1 MKIHTLCKKK
11 AHHEYI
17 EDIGAGITINTF
29 TYGGAGYVK
38 SWQLSLSNETH
49 YIGKTIEEL
58 ISKLNHFKDMYDLN
72 YVNEYHTDLF
82 LIYTDD
88 LQMLYYFL
96 KNYDSECEMFGDYS
110 FTFKHVFEFRDISH
124 WYDKPKHDAYDIAKK
139 AQDLIDNIF
148 KPDQKFYIT
157 PTQSVLK
164 KIKRQCDSNLAKEI
178 YPKSYYEYSRL
189 LRSYFGGICVANV
202 KNFIIDEFP
211 IAEYDR
217 KSAYIYDL
225 LIEKHICEPLQSTD
239 KKNIKFFLDNEDK
252 YFALIKIRI
261 RKIYGINY
269 YLTYMRDVNGE
280 KLDENSEVLMLTNVD
295 MNLLIAGCK
304 TLEYDVLS
312 LDVAKKDYLPEY
324 MRQVIEEEFI
334 KKELLG
340 TIIQKKKVN
349 SIYGATV
356 KKFEEKDFKDQRDN
370 AFLAPQWG
378 IETAAYARKN
388 LVRLAIKLDNW
399 LYTDTDS
406 IYCEDNEHNATIID
420 EYNTEV
426 ENKVKEY
433 CDKFGA
439 DFDKLKNLGQFMFKK
454 SIKKMK
460 INGKKQYMYTDINDE
475 FTLIASGIPEG
486 LYSEEAYDIPKLSA
500 GKRKIVKFN
509 PEKTSCIIDGITY
522 ESNGSGYIRD
532 MDEMEFIGASYL
544 SDLLTRRKL

>member
-17 EDIGAGITINTF
+17 EDIGVGITLNTF
-29 TYGGAGYVK
+29 TYNGAGYVK

-58 ISKLNHFKDMYDLN
+58 IAQLNQLKDIYDLQ
-72 YVNEYHTDLF
+72 YLNEFHTDVL

-96 KNYDSECEMFGDYS
+96 KNYDKDCTLFGEYS
-110 FTFKHVFEFRDISH
+110 FTFKKVFEFRDISH

-164 KIKRQCDSNLAKEI
+164 KIKKRCDSDLAKEI
-178 YPKSYYEYSRL
+178 YPKNYYDYSRL
-189 LRSYFGGICVANV
+189 LKSYFGGICVANV
-202 KNFIIDEFP
+202 RNFIIDEFP
-211 IAEYDR
+211 MVEYDR

-225 LIEKHICEPLQSTD
+225 LIEKHICEPLKSTN
-239 KKNIKFFLDNEDK
+239 KNNYQFFLDNEDR
-252 YFALIKIRI
+252 YFALMKIRI
-261 RKIYGINY
+261 RKIYGINS
-269 YLTYMRDVNGE
+269 YLTYMKDINGK
-280 KLDENSEVLMLTNVD
+280 KLNEDTELLMLTNVD
-295 MNLLIAGCK
+295 LNLLINGCK

-312 LDVAKKDYLPEY
+312 LDVARKDYLPEY
-324 MRQVIEEEFI
+324 LRKVIEEEYI
-334 KKELLG
+334 KKEATG
-340 TIIQKKKVN
+340 TIIQKKKTN

-356 KKFEEKDFKDQRDN
+356 KKYEEDDFTLERDN
-370 AFLAPQWG
+370 AYLAPHWG

-388 LVRLAIKLDNW
+388 LISLALKLDNW
-399 LYTDTDS
+399 LYSDTDS
-406 IYCEDNEHNATIID
+406 IYCEDNENNAIIVD
-420 EYNTEV
+420 EYNNNV
-426 ENKVKEY
+426 DLKIKEY
-433 CDKFGA
+433 CNKFNS
-439 DFDKLKNLGQFMFKK
+439 DYDKLKDLGKFMFKK

-460 INGKKQYMYTDINDE
+460 INSKKQYMYTDNDNHFE
-475 FTLIASGIPEG
+475 LIASGIPEG
-486 LYSEEAYDIPKLSA
+486 MYGEEAYDIPKLSA

-509 PEKTSCIIDGITY
+509 PEKTSCNINGTTY

-532 MDEMEFIGASYL
+532 MDEFEFIGASYL
-544 SDLLTRRKL
+544 SDLITRRKL

>member
-17 EDIGAGITINTF
+17 EDIGAGLTLETF

-38 SWQLSLSNETH
+38 SWQLSLSNATH
-49 YIGKTIEEL
+49 YVGKTIEEL
-58 ISKLNHFKDMYDLN
+58 IAKLNELKDIYDLQ
-72 YVNEYHTDLF
+72 YLNEYHTDLL

-88 LQMLYYFL
+88 LKMLYYFL
-96 KNYDSECEMFGDYS
+96 KNYDSESEMFGDYS
-110 FTFKHVFEFRDISH
+110 FNFKRVFEFRDINH
-124 WYDKPKHDAYDIAKK
+124 WFDKPKHDALDIAKK
-139 AQDLIDNIF
+139 VQQLYDDIF
-148 KPDQKFYIT
+148 IPDKRFYIT

-164 KIKRQCDSNLAKEI
+164 KIKRKCDSIIAKEI
-178 YPKSYYEYSRL
+178 YPKYYFDYMRL
-189 LRSYFGGICVANV
+189 IKAYFGGICVANV
-202 KNFIIDEFP
+202 KNFLIDCFP

-225 LIEKHICEPLQSTD
+225 LIEKHICEPLKSTN
-239 KKNIKFFLDNEDK
+239 KSNYQFFLDNENS
-252 YFALIKIRI
+252 YFALMKIRI

-269 YLTYMRDVNGE
+269 YLTYMRDIEGK
-280 KLDENSEVLMLTNVD
+280 KLNESSELLMLTNTD
-295 MNLLIAGCK
+295 LNLLIAGCK

-324 MRQVIEEEFI
+324 MRNVIEKEFI

-356 KKFEEKDFKDQRDN
+356 KKFEENDFKDQRDN
-370 AFLAPQWG
+370 AYLTPHWG

-388 LVRLAIKLDNW
+388 LIRLALKLDNW

-406 IYCEDNEHNATIID
+406 IYCEDNEKNATIID
-420 EYNTEV
+420 EYNKEV
-426 ENKVKEY
+426 ENRVKKY

-439 DFDKLKNLGQFMFKK
+439 DFDKLKDLGKFMFKK
-454 SIKKMK
+454 AIKKMK

-486 LYSEEAYDIPKLSA
+486 LYGEEAYDIKKLSA

-509 PEKTSCIIDGITY
+509 PEKTSCTIDGITY
-522 ESNGSGYIRD
+522 ESNGSGYVRD

>member
-17 EDIGAGITINTF
+17 ENIGVGLTLNTF

-38 SWQLSLSNETH
+38 SWQLSLSKDIH

-58 ISKLNHFKDMYDLN
+58 IAKLNELKDIYDLK
-72 YVNEYHTDLF
+72 YVNEYHTDLL

-96 KNYDSECEMFGDYS
+96 RNYDSGCEMFGDYS
-110 FTFKHVFEFRDISH
+110 FNFKHVFEFRDINH
-124 WYDKPKHDAYDIAKK
+124 WFDKPKHDAYDIACKV
-139 AQDLIDNIF
+139 QQLYDEIF
-148 KPDQKFYIT
+148 IPDKRFYIT

-164 KIKRQCDSNLAKEI
+164 KIKRNCDSDIAKKL
-178 YPKSYYEYSRL
+178 YPKHYYDYMRL
-189 LRSYFGGICVANV
+189 IRSYFGGICVANV
-202 KNFIIDEFP
+202 KNFLIDCFP

-225 LIEKHICEPLQSTD
+225 LIEKHICEPLKSTS
-239 KKNIKFFLDNEDK
+239 KSNYKFFLDNEDS

-269 YLTYMRDVNGE
+269 YLTYMRDIEGK
-280 KLDENSEVLMLTNVD
+280 KLDESSELLMLTNTD
-295 MNLLIAGCK
+295 LNLLIAGCK
-304 TLEYDVLS
+304 TLEFDVLS

-324 MRQVIEEEFI
+324 MRNVIEEEFI

-356 KKFEEKDFKDQRDN
+356 KKFEEQDFKLQRDD
-370 AFLAPQWG
+370 AYLTPHWG
-378 IETAAYARKN
+378 IETAAYARRN
-388 LVRLAIKLDNW
+388 LVKLALKLDNW

-420 EYNTEV
+420 EYNAEV
-426 ENKVKEY
+426 ENKVREY
-433 CDKFGA
+433 CNKFGA
-439 DFDKLKNLGQFMFKK
+439 DFDKLKNLGQFVFKK

-460 INGKKQYMYTDINDE
+460 INGKKQYMYTDINDK

-486 LYSEEAYDIPKLSA
+486 MYGEEAYGLNKLSA
-500 GKRKIVKFN
+500 GKRKIVKYN
-509 PEKTSCIIDGITY
+509 PNKTSCTVDGITY
-522 ESNGSGYIRD
+522 ESNGSGYIRN
-532 MDEMEFIGASYL
+532 MDEMEFIGMSYL

>member
-1 MKIHTLCKKK
+1 MKIHTLCKKQ

-17 EDIGAGITINTF
+17 ENIGAGIILNTF

-49 YIGKTIEEL
+49 YIGKNIEEL
-58 ISKLNHFKDMYDLN
+58 IAKLNDLKDIYDLK
-72 YVNEYHTDLF
+72 YVNEYHTDLL

-96 KNYDSECEMFGDYS
+96 KNYDSECEMFGEYS
-110 FTFKHVFEFRDISH
+110 FNFKRVFEFRDINH
-124 WYDKPKHDAYDIAKK
+124 WYDKPKHDAFDIAKK
-139 AQDLIDNIF
+139 VQQLYDDIF
-148 KPDQKFYIT
+148 IPDKRFYIT

-164 KIKRQCDSNLAKEI
+164 KIKRNCDSTIAQEI
-178 YPKSYYEYSRL
+178 YPKFEYDYVRL
-189 LRSYFGGICVANV
+189 LKSYFGGICVANV
-202 KNFIIDEFP
+202 RNFIIDEFP
-211 IAEYDR
+211 IAEHDR

-225 LIEKHICEPLQSTD
+225 LIEKHIYEPLHSTN
-239 KKNIKFFLDNEDK
+239 KSNYQFFLDNEDI

-269 YLTYMRDVNGE
+269 YLTYMRDINGK

-324 MRQVIEEEFI
+324 LRKVIEEEYI
-334 KKELLG
+334 KKEAIG
-340 TIIQKKKVN
+340 TTIQKKKTN

-356 KKFEEKDFKDQRDN
+356 KKYDLDEFVYQRDN
-370 AFLAPQWG
+370 AYLAPQWG
-378 IETAAYARKN
+378 IETAAYARRN
-388 LVRLAIKLDNW
+388 LIKLALQLDNW

-406 IYCEDNEHNATIID
+406 IYCEDNEKNAMIVD
-420 EYNTEV
+420 AYNNMV
-426 ENKVKEY
+426 DLKIREY
-433 CDKFGA
+433 CNKFGS
-439 DFDKLKNLGQFMFKK
+439 DYEKLKDLGKFMFKK

-460 INGKKQYMYTDINDE
+460 INSKKQYMYTDIDDNFE
-475 FTLIASGIPEG
+475 LIASGIPEG
-486 LYSEEAYDIPKLSA
+486 LYGEEAYDLKKLSA
-500 GKRKIVKFN
+500 GKRKIVKYN
-509 PEKTSCIIDGITY
+509 PEKTSCIIDGVTY

-532 MDEMEFIGASYL
+532 MDEFEFIGASYL

>member
-17 EDIGAGITINTF
+17 ENIGAGLTLETF
-29 TYGGAGYVK
+29 TYGGAGYIK
-38 SWQLSLSNETH
+38 SWQLSLSNETN
-49 YIGKTIEEL
+49 YIGKTIEEF
-58 ISKLNHFKDMYDLN
+58 IAKLDDLKNIYDLN
-72 YVNEYHTDLF
+72 YVNEYHTDLL

-96 KNYDSECEMFGDYS
+96 KNYDSESEMFGDYS
-110 FTFKHVFEFRDISH
+110 FTFKRVFEFRDINH
-124 WYDKPKHDAYDIAKK
+124 WFDKPKHDALDIAKK
-139 AQDLIDNIF
+139 VQQLYDDIFIQD
-148 KPDQKFYIT
+148 KRFYIT

-164 KIKRQCDSNLAKEI
+164 KIKRKCDSIIAKEI
-178 YPKSYYEYSRL
+178 YPKYYFDYMRL
-189 LRSYFGGICVANV
+189 IKAYFGGICVANV
-202 KNFIIDEFP
+202 KNFLIDCFP

-225 LIEKHICEPLQSTD
+225 LIEKHICEPLKSTN
-239 KKNIKFFLDNEDK
+239 KSNYQFFLDNENS
-252 YFALIKIRI
+252 YFALMKIRI

-269 YLTYMRDVNGE
+269 YLTYMRDINGK
-280 KLDENSEVLMLTNVD
+280 KLDEYSELLMLTNTD
-295 MNLLIAGCK
+295 LNLLIAGCK
-304 TLEYDVLS
+304 TLEFDVLS

-324 MRQVIEEEFI
+324 MRNVIEEEFI

-356 KKFEEKDFKDQRDN
+356 KKFEENDFKDQRDN
-370 AFLAPQWG
+370 AYLTPHWG
-378 IETAAYARKN
+378 IETAGYARRN
-388 LVRLAIKLDNW
+388 LVRLALKLDNW

-406 IYCEDNEHNATIID
+406 IYCEDNEHNAVIID
-420 EYNTEV
+420 AYNNEV

-433 CDKFGA
+433 CNKFGA
-439 DFDKLKNLGQFMFKK
+439 DFDKLKDLGKFMFKK
-454 SIKKMK
+454 AIKKMK

-486 LYSEEAYDIPKLSA
+486 LYGEEAYDLKKLSA
-500 GKRKIVKFN
+500 GKRRIVKYN
-509 PEKTSCIIDGITY
+509 PEKTSCTINGTVY

-532 MDEMEFIGASYL
+532 MDEFEFIGASYL